1 MYYDSEDN
9 DRNAKDN
16 HFYDRKHSDYDHRN
30 AYDHRG
36 ESERFV
42 KDNFH
47 LIKEYEDFKSNED
60 FSSL

>member
-1 MYYDSEDN
+1 LYYDSEDN

-47 LIKEYEDFKSNED
+47 LIKDYEDFK
-60 FSSL
+60 